1 MGRLSDVM
9 ACSTSGDLLIP
20 PYLNLDG
27 LADRMLDYS
36 NGLPLTAE
44 EMITE
49 SHLFDPQAW
58 TGDPLDT

>member
-9 ACSTSGDLLIP
+9 ACSTSGALLIS

-44 EMITE
+44 EMIAQ
-49 SHLFDPQAW
+49 SHLFDPEGW
-58 TGDPLDT
+58 TVDPLDT